1 VQIVHLSILNRDR
14 KYLSFVVAVRKI
26 IDELLR
32 SQTTS
37 ISKFLLSLDL
47 NQEEAYWTKIIHFH
61 PILLCRIQARAKPTQ
76 EL

>member
-1 VQIVHLSILNRDR
+1 MQILHLSIFDSDR
-14 KYLSFVVAVRKI
+14 KYLSFVAVRKI

-32 SQTTS
+32 LKPTS
-37 ISKFLLSLDL
+37 SSKLLLSPDL
-47 NQEEAYWTKIIHFH
+47 NREEAYWTKTKYFH